1 MGNMYISKLDDIF
14 DETINN
20 FYNFLNEKKAFEYL
34 RKDIN
39 FVSFQSYIINLI
51 KEYIDKK
58 INEKEINDVINI
70 KSNYKIVIGILKRY
84 CAYYIY
90 LSIAYMYDGGR
101 DLFATNIIES
111 SKNQKDG
118 TFQIDNFF
126 NSENN
131 AKLISFFNDIKNLLT
146 VIKLGKTMEQ
156 IKIILGNNPIKFEST
171 INLINN
177 LGEDYIIEHI
187 LIKDNMHN
195 IIKTIIFR

>member
-84 CAYYIY
+84 FAYYIY

-118 TFQIDNFF
+118 TFQIENFY

-156 IKIILGNNPIKFEST
+156 IKFEST

-195 IIKTIIFR
+195 IIK